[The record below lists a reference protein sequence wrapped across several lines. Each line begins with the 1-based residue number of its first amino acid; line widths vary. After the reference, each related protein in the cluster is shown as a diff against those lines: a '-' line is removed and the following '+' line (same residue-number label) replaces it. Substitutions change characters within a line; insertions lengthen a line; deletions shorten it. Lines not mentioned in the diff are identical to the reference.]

1 MPLMPKR
8 VKHRKVQRG
17 NNAGLSQRCNKLDF
31 GDFGLQTFE
40 RGFLT
45 AAQIEAARVAITR
58 HMKRRGKVWIRS
70 FPDKPY
76 SKKPA
81 ETRQGKGKGATE
93 GWVAVVRPGKVMF
106 EIEGVT
112 EAVAK
117 EALCLAAAK
126 LSIRTRFVARHV
138 I

>member
-1 MPLMPKR
+1 MR
-8 VKHRKVQRG
+8 
-17 NNAGLSQRCNKLDF
+17 
-31 GDFGLQTFE
+31 
-40 RGFLT
+40 
-45 AAQIEAARVAITR
+45 
-58 HMKRRGKVWIRS
+58 IR
-70 FPDKPY
+70 
-76 SKKPA
+76 
-81 ETRQGKGKGATE
+81 TE